1 MPEAQK
7 DKADKAAKPEPQ
19 DKMAG
24 LDPLVGVAETLD
36 SVTGP
41 RTAEEHRRAIED
53 EYGEFVAVAAIT
65 HDGARAY
72 NIGDVVP
79 KANVERW
86 GYLDAGLVARQSTKA
101 AAAAGSVA
109 TGEPAP

>member
-1 MPEAQK
+1 MPEAQ
-7 DKADKAAKPEPQ
+7 Q
-19 DKMAG
+19 DKMAN
-24 LDPLVGVAETLD
+24 LDPLVGVAEVLSD
-36 SVTGP
+36 AAP
-41 RTAEEHRRAIED
+41 RTAEEHRRAIEE

-86 GYLDAGLVARQSTKA
+86 GYLDAGLVARRTTKVA
-101 AAAAGSVA
+101 ASAKAVA
-109 TGEPAP
+109 SGEPAP